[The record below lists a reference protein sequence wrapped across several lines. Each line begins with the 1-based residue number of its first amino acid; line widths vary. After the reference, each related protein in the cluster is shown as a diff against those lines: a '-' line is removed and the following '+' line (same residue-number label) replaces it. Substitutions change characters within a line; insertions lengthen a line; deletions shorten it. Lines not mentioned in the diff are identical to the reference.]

1 MLLPLGLLLARNGI
15 VPSPLAVNGVGL
27 VLVILPASL
36 WATWWEAA
44 SKGAATPGKRL
55 LRLRVLHEQARALPS
70 ARQSAVRDM
79 IKIALPWEL
88 GHTVALGL
96 REHGTWRGAGLVV
109 DAHRSH
115 LWLAAGQSGAVD
127 HPFSQAG
134 A

>member
-55 LRLRVLHEQARALPS
+55 LRLRVLHERARALPS
-70 ARQSAVRDM
+70 ARQSVVRNM

-88 GHTVALGL
+88 GHTVALGYANM
-96 REHGTWRGAGLVV
+96 AGGEVPAWLCG
-109 DAHRSH
+109 RSPLSH
-115 LWLAAGQSGAVD
+115 MAGCSAIWCC
-127 HPFSQAG
+127 
-134 A
+134 